1 MLLRHAAAFD
11 AQALEIATLRFLRR
25 RSRTRP
31 DLRLIEWQ
39 GQRAVAKDWS
49 NAWLLMRPHARRCLD
64 REWRA
69 LEALADLPGVP
80 RPLARLPHAI
90 ILSWLA
96 GHPLQYARMLPAQHQ
111 VFFDALEA
119 CVERIH
125 ARGVVHL
132 DLRQRR
138 NILRGADGEPML
150 VDFEAALVCNP
161 ARLGGR
167 LALQLGP
174 ADRPPGRSSSTSA
187 AMRRRLLTPRERRLV
202 EVLRVSRWAWPSALL
217 HRARVALRRLR
228 RGEGL

>member
-1 MLLRHAAAFD
+1 MPET
-11 AQALEIATLRFLRR
+11 QALEIATLRFLRR

-31 DLRLIEWQ
+31 DLRLIDWRGE
-39 GQRAVAKDWS
+39 RAVAKDWS
-49 NAWLLMRPHARRCLD
+49 NAWPLMRPHARRCLD

-69 LEALADLPGVP
+69 LAALADLPGVP

-90 ILSWLA
+90 VVSFLP
-96 GHPLQYARMLPAQHQ
+96 GHPLQYARMWPAQRQ
-111 VFFDALEA
+111 VFFDALAA

-138 NILRGADGEPML
+138 NILRGADGEPIV
-150 VDFEAALVCNP
+150 VDFETALVCNP
-161 ARLGGR
+161 ARVSGRIALGWGRRIDR
-167 LALQLGP
+167 LAILKHK
-174 ADRPPGRSSSTSA
+174 
-187 AMRRRLLTPRERRLV
+187 RRYAWRLLTPRERRLT
-202 EVLRVSRWAWPSALL
+202 ELLRVSRWAWPSALL

>member
-1 MLLRHAAAFD
+1 MPPPD
-11 AQALEIATLRFLRR
+11 ATALEASTLRFLRP

-49 NAWLLMRPHARRCLD
+49 NAWPLMRPHARRCLE

-69 LEALADLPGVP
+69 LEALKDLPGIP

-90 ILSWLA
+90 VVSLLA
-96 GHPLQYARMLPAQHQ
+96 GHPLRYARTWRQRQA
-111 VFFDALEA
+111 FFDALDA
-119 CVERIH
+119 CVARIH

-138 NILRGADGEPML
+138 NILRGADEQPML

-161 ARLGGR
+161 ASRRGR
-167 LALQLGP
+167 LALRWGRRI
-174 ADRPPGRSSSTSA
+174 DRLAILKHKSRYAP
-187 AMRRRLLTPRERRLV
+187 RLLTPRERRLAD
-202 EVLRVSRWAWPSALL
+202 LSQISRWAWPSALL

-228 RGEGL
+228 RGEL

>member
-1 MLLRHAAAFD
+1 MVPPD
-11 AQALEIATLRFLRR
+11 AQALETATLRFLRP

-39 GQRAVAKDWS
+39 GERAVAKDWS
-49 NAWLLMRPHARRCLD
+49 NAWPPLRPHARRCLD

-80 RPLARLPHAI
+80 RPLARLPQGI
-90 ILSWLA
+90 IVSLLA
-96 GHPLQYARMLPAQHQ
+96 GHPLHQ
-111 VFFDALEA
+111 GKWHRQRRAFFDALDA

-125 ARGVVHL
+125 ARGVIHL

-161 ARLGGR
+161 ARLSGRIALRWGRWIDR
-167 LALQLGP
+167 LAILKHK
-174 ADRPPGRSSSTSA
+174 
-187 AMRRRLLTPRERRLV
+187 RRYANRLLTPRERRLA
-202 EVLRVSRWAWPSALL
+202 ELLRVSRWAWPSALL
-217 HRARVALRRLR
+217 HRGRVVLRRLR
-228 RGEGL
+228 RGL

>member
-1 MLLRHAAAFD
+1 MPPPD
-11 AQALEIATLRFLRR
+11 AHALEVATLRFLRR

-39 GQRAVAKDWS
+39 GARAVAKDWS
-49 NAWLLMRPHARRCLD
+49 NAWALLRPHARRCLD

-80 RPLARLPHAI
+80 RPLARLPQAI
-90 ILSWLA
+90 VVSFLP
-96 GHPLQYARMLPAQHQ
+96 GQPLQYARWQLAQRGA
-111 VFFDALEA
+111 FFDALAA

-138 NILRGADGEPML
+138 NILRGRDGEPIL

-167 LALQLGP
+167 IALGWGRRIDRLAILKHK
-174 ADRPPGRSSSTSA
+174 
-187 AMRRRLLTPRERRLV
+187 RRYAQRLLTPRERRIADLM
-202 EVLRVSRWAWPSALL
+202 RISRWAWPSALL

-228 RGEGL
+228 RRGEEL

>member
-1 MLLRHAAAFD
+1 MAPPD
-11 AQALEIATLRFLRR
+11 AQALEIATLRFLRP

-39 GQRAVAKDWS
+39 GERAVAKDWS

-80 RPLARLPHAI
+80 RPLARLPQAI
-90 ILSWLA
+90 IVSLLA
-96 GHPLQYARMLPAQHQ
+96 GHPLQYARMLPAQRQ

-119 CVERIH
+119 CVEQIH

-150 VDFEAALVCNP
+150 VDFEAALICNP
-161 ARLGGR
+161 ARLSGRIALGWGRRIDR
-167 LALQLGP
+167 LAILKHKSRY
-174 ADRPPGRSSSTSA
+174 AW
-187 AMRRRLLTPRERRLV
+187 RLLTPRERRLA

>member
-1 MLLRHAAAFD
+1 MAPPD
-11 AQALEIATLRFLRR
+11 AQALEIATLRFLRP

-39 GQRAVAKDWS
+39 GERAVAKDWS
-49 NAWLLMRPHARRCLD
+49 NTWPLLRPHARRCLD

-90 ILSWLA
+90 VVSLLA
-96 GHPLQYARMLPAQHQ
+96 GHPLQYARMWPAQRQ

-119 CVERIH
+119 CVEQIH

-150 VDFEAALVCNP
+150 VDFEAALICNP
-161 ARLGGR
+161 ARLSGRIALGWGRRIDR
-167 LALQLGP
+167 LAILKHKSRY
-174 ADRPPGRSSSTSA
+174 AW
-187 AMRRRLLTPRERRLV
+187 RLLTPRERRLA